1 MRIMCKT
8 FGAAILLALIN
19 IGVTS
24 SVLAQRQ
31 YRDSDTSMR
40 NLIRRIETRSD
51 TFSRT
56 LENALDRSQLN
67 NSAREDEINRL
78 VTDFEYATDQLKTRF
93 ENRQSTSTDAR
104 AVLEKAALINSFL
117 LNNRLEIR
125 VDQDWRLLQSDLDLL
140 ARAYYINDWRWNTD
154 GFDTGTGTDTG
165 VGYRLSDAQL
175 RQLVRRIENRTDRFS
190 RSLGIALNRSSI
202 NGTAEE
208 DEASRSLIALESA
221 TNQLTN
227 RINTRQFTESDV
239 RNVLERAAVLNSLM
253 ANYDFDAIAERD
265 WTMLRQDLDQLA
277 GASNIAWN
285 WNTGPP
291 PGGPIYSADGE
302 LTGTYRLDT
311 SRSADVRQAA
321 DNATRSLPVSQRQR
335 VYDSLVRR
343 LDPPETLAI
352 ERRGSSV
359 TIASS
364 RAPQISF
371 VADGREHVETTP
383 NGRTVRVRA
392 SFSGDQLNIVRTGDR
407 AQDFTVTFDPTDN
420 GRRLLVTRRLYS
432 DQINQPVTVQ
442 SYYDRT
448 ADVAQLD
455 LNTGSQDYPQV
466 GTTSGEFVIP
476 NGTQLVAHLNNNL
489 STNTARDNERFMMTV
504 RSPSQYDGATIEGYV
519 TNVNRSGRITGR
531 SEMTFNFDTVRLR
544 DGRSHRFA
552 GIVETVRTPGNETIR
567 VDNEGAVR
575 EDDQTGRT
583 IQRTAIGTAVGA
595 IIGAIAGGGKGAAIG
610 AVLGAGAGAGSVY
623 VQGREDLE
631 LTTGTEFTIR
641 SSGPR

>member
-1 MRIMCKT
+1 MCKT

-335 VYDSLVRR
+335 VYDSLIRR

>member
-1 MRIMCKT
+1 MRITYKT

-19 IGVTS
+19 FGATTA
-24 SVLAQRQ
+24 VLAQRQ

-40 NLIRRIETRSD
+40 DLIRRIETRSD
-51 TFSRT
+51 NFSRT
-56 LENALDRSQLN
+56 LENALDRSRLN
-67 NSAREDEINRL
+67 NTAGEDEINRL

-154 GFDTGTGTDTG
+154 GSDTGTGTDTG

-175 RQLVRRIENRTDRFS
+175 RQLARRIDNRTDRFS

-208 DEASRSLIALESA
+208 DEASRNLSALESA

-285 WNTGPP
+285 WNTGPL

-311 SRSADVRQAA
+311 SRSDDVRQAA

-335 VYDSLVRR
+335 VYDSLIRR

-392 SFSGDQLNIVRTGDR
+392 NFSGDQLNVVRTGDR

-432 DQINQPVTVQ
+432 DQINQPVTVR
-442 SYYDRT
+442 SHYDRT
-448 ADVAQLD
+448 SDVAQLD
-455 LNTGSQDYPQV
+455 LNTGSPDYPQV
-466 GTTSGEFVIP
+466 GTPSGEFVIP
-476 NGTQLVAHLNNNL
+476 NGTQIVAHLINNL
-489 STNTARDNERFMMTV
+489 STNTARDNERFTMSV

-531 SEMTFNFDTVRLR
+531 SAMTFNFDTVRLR

-552 GIVETVRTPGNETIR
+552 GIVETVRTPGNETVR

>member
-221 TNQLTN
+221 TNQLTD

-455 LNTGSQDYPQV
+455 LNTGSQVYPQV

>member
-1 MRIMCKT
+1 MCKT

-335 VYDSLVRR
+335 VYDSLIRR

-392 SFSGDQLNIVRTGDR
+392 SFSGDQLNVVRTGDR

-476 NGTQLVAHLNNNL
+476 NGTQLVAHLNSNL
-489 STNTARDNERFMMTV
+489 STNTARDNERFTMTV

-531 SEMTFNFDTVRLR
+531 SEMTFNFDTIRLR